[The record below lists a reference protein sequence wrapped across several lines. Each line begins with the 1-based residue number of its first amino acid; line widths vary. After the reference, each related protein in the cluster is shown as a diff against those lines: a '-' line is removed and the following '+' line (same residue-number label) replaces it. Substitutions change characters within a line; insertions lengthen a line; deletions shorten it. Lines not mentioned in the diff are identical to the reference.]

1 MTTELLNATVCFSL
15 RIEVVIIIYQKKY
28 TYKKKFIL
36 SVTFFFELYFF
47 ITAFVKKSKQNLI
60 KELLAS

>member
-28 TYKKKFIL
+28 TYKKKFIF
-36 SVTFFFELYFF
+36 SVTFFFEFHFF
-47 ITAFVKKSKQNLI
+47 ITAFVKANKI
-60 KELLAS
+60 